1 MAEEESSNDS
11 SYVLEEPDD
20 EDEKESGKRR
30 KVEPEVQLLKE
41 EELDDLWAEMNA
53 APAKPK
59 VPPPQPRAATS
70 VVAGKKVAPVAAA
83 AAAPVVDVS
92 SLLAELDS
100 GKPSVEKEVV
110 RFAGQEV
117 EVTVAAKKKQAVA
130 AAAKT
135 ESSGLDNL
143 LDSLR
148 PKAAKKINTVQK
160 SEIDWES
167 HKHTDKGVQEELETH
182 MKGQTYLDKVSFLK
196 RAELR
201 EYELEREGKRK

>member
-20 EDEKESGKRR
+20 EEDNDKGKRR
-30 KVEPEVQLLKE
+30 KVEPEVQLLKD
-41 EELDDLWAEMNA
+41 EELDSLWAEMNA
-53 APAKPK
+53 NPSKPK
-59 VPPPQPRAATS
+59 
-70 VVAGKKVAPVAAA
+70 VAAA
-83 AAAPVVDVS
+83 APLPRAASAAKAASVAAAVPVVDVS

-117 EVTVAAKKKQAVA
+117 EVTVASKKKNPGTASA
-130 AAAKT
+130 
-135 ESSGLDNL
+135 ESSGLDSL

-148 PKAAKKINTVQK
+148 PKTVKKINTVQK

-167 HKHTDKGVQEELETH
+167 HKQSDKSVQEELESH

-201 EYELEREGKRK
+201 EYEIEREGKKK